1 MYVQEEEER
10 RRLEKEEQAN
20 VIDKKSKLREKINR
34 TSNFNIL
41 DNKI

>member
-1 MYVQEEEER
+1 M
-10 RRLEKEEQAN
+10 
-20 VIDKKSKLREKINR
+20 NR